1 LSRFTRWWK
10 SRPSLGSGLPA
21 CYNGD
26 VVTGRKAT
34 TRRRDARTR
43 AEGFVTNL
51 RAFFCLCLLLPL
63 YLAPEHE
70 TLRASAAGMDA
81 PPPPTLESSSRFG
94 VFGGLERRLLGGPS
108 VASSLWILERAW
120 FFTLPQPA
128 QPDVAPTSRSQLQQ
142 WRLEGG

>member
-1 LSRFTRWWK
+1 M
-10 SRPSLGSGLPA
+10 
-21 CYNGD
+21 
-26 VVTGRKAT
+26 
-34 TRRRDARTR
+34 
-43 AEGFVTNL
+43 
-51 RAFFCLCLLLPL
+51 
-63 YLAPEHE
+63 
-70 TLRASAAGMDA
+70 RASAAGMDA